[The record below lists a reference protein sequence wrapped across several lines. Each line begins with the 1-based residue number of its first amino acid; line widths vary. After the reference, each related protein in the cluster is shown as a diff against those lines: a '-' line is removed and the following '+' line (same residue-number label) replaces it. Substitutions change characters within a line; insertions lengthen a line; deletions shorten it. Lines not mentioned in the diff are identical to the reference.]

1 MRIKNNFLKQKLLL
15 SIALLFFLSSNIW
28 AQIVVTGKVID
39 TENQPVVGANVVVK
53 GTTIG
58 AVTGIDGNFSISVP
72 SSSST
77 ITVSFIGY
85 ISQEIVVGNR
95 TVINVTLESE
105 ATFLDEVVVIG
116 YGTVQRRDLTGSV
129 TSVKSAEIKKV
140 PSQSPL
146 EAIQGRVAGADIT
159 KNDGSSSSGITIRI
173 RGNRSIGAGNSPLFI
188 VDGIQTSSIDDLNPN
203 SIESIEFLKDAS
215 STAIYGWQGAN
226 GIVLVTTKKGSGDKL
241 KVDFNTYYG
250 ISQVSR
256 YPATFTGQEYA
267 QIRRE
272 AKRTVGAWNS
282 IADDPLIFQANELES
297 IQKDEW
303 IDYQKELF
311 RNGSQQDY
319 NIGVSGGGDKT
330 KVYFSLDYL
339 SESGILRMD
348 DTKRYSLRMNID
360 QNFNKWIKGGI
371 QSQLTTRDESYRR
384 DPLNMAN
391 KIIPFGTI
399 YDADGIF
406 ILTPGGGNTVSPLAD
421 EQPDVFKNEA
431 RINNVNANMY
441 LELAPIKGLTFRTN
455 LGMNIGNSRNGYY
468 AGQNSIDRA
477 TSTGSQAR
485 YSASN
490 SRFINWDNI
499 LTYHKEINDHSFTV
513 TVLSSIVESLSD
525 DVLAQADGQLL
536 SSQLFYALGNAPT
549 NKTLS
554 SGFTKWDVLSY
565 AARLNYSYKGRYLL
579 TLTNRYD
586 GASRL
591 SEGNKWTAF
600 PSAALAWRIVDEN
613 FMKNFSQLSE
623 LKLRLS
629 YGVAGN
635 SGISPYGTQSL
646 LTTVPMS
653 FGDSYFQGYTY
664 STLVGNVDT
673 RWELSGTFNLGLDLG
688 LFKNRIIVNIDA
700 YDTKTTD
707 LLLPRGLP
715 PTTGVEKVNQNIG
728 STRNRGLEVAITS
741 VNMTK
746 KDFSWTSSL
755 TWSTNKEEIV
765 SLVTEGADDIGNGW
779 FIGQPISVFYNYEKI
794 GIWQTD
800 EAAEAATFGQVPG
813 DIKVKD
819 QNGDGMIDAVN
830 DRVVLGGQNRPKWY
844 GGLDNKV
851 SYKGFDMSVYLFARW
866 GQMITPS
873 FLGRYD
879 RQSNLSNSSKAI
891 DYWTPENPS
900 QDYPRPNANISG
912 SSTLYWSTLGL
923 VEGSYLRIRNL
934 SIGYTLPK
942 LSTLGISSLRIYATG
957 TNLFTKTKDSR
968 LDEYDPERG
977 GGESSPMTKS
987 YVFGLNVSF

>member
-1 MRIKNNFLKQKLLL
+1 MKMTQSLVKKAFLL
-15 SIALLFFLSSNIW
+15 SLMIILAGAQLFAQNVSGVVVDKSN
-28 AQIVVTGKVID
+28 A
-39 TENQPVVGANVVVK
+39 PVPGATVVVK
-53 GTTIG
+53 GTPMG
-58 AVTGIDGNFSISVP
+58 
-72 SSSST
+72 T
-77 ITVSFIGY
+77 ITDTNGNYKLNSIPENAVLQFSFVGMKT
-85 ISQEIVVGNR
+85 QEIAVKGKTNIKVV
-95 TVINVTLESE
+95 LEEESIG
-105 ATFLDEVVVIG
+105 LDEVVAIG
-116 YGTVQRRDLTGSV
+116 YGTVKKRDLTGSV
-129 TSVKSAEIKKV
+129 TSVKSAEIKEV

-146 EAIQGRVAGADIT
+146 NAIQGRVAGADIT

-173 RGNRSIGAGNSPLFI
+173 RGNRSIAAGNSPLFI
-188 VDGIQTSSIDDLNPN
+188 VDGVQASNIDDLNPN

-226 GIVLVTTKKGSGDKL
+226 GIVLVTTKKGTGDKL

-256 YPATFTGQEYA
+256 YPATMNGQEYA

-282 IADDPLIFQANELES
+282 IADDPKIFQANELES
-297 IQKDEW
+297 IAKDEW

-348 DTKRYSLRMNID
+348 ETKRYSLRMNID
-360 QNFNKWIKGGI
+360 QKFNDWIKGGI

-399 YDADGIF
+399 YDADGNF
-406 ILTPGGGNTVSPLAD
+406 VLNPGGGNTVSPLAD
-421 EQPDVFKNEA
+421 EQPNVYNNEA
-431 RINNVNANMY
+431 RINNINANMY
-441 LELAPIKGLTFRTN
+441 LELAPIKGLTFRSN
-455 LGMNIGNSRNGYY
+455 FGINIGNSRNGYY

-490 SRFINWDNI
+490 SRFVNWDNI
-499 LTYHKEINDHSFTV
+499 LTYQKEIGDHSFSV
-513 TVLSSIVESLSD
+513 TALSSIVESLSD
-525 DVLAQADGQLL
+525 NVLAQADGQLL
-536 SSQLFYALGNAPT
+536 PSQLYYSLENAPN
-549 NKTLS
+549 NKTLN
-554 SGFTKWDVLSY
+554 SGFSKWDVLSY
-565 AARLNYSYKGRYLL
+565 AARINYSYKGRYLL

-591 SEGNKWTAF
+591 SEGNKWTSF
-600 PSAALAWRIVDEN
+600 PSAALAWRVVDEG
-613 FMKNFSQLSE
+613 FMKSFSNLSE

-653 FGDSYFQGYTY
+653 FGESYFQGYTF

-673 RWELSGTFNLGLDLG
+673 RWELSGTTNLGLDLG
-688 LFKNRIIVNIDA
+688 FFKNRIYLNIDA

-715 PTTGVEKVNQNIG
+715 PTTGVETVNQNIG
-728 STRNRGLEVAITS
+728 STRNRGLEIAIST
-741 VNMTK
+741 VNVTK
-746 KDFSWTSSL
+746 KDLTWTSSL

-765 SLVTEGADDIGNGW
+765 SLVTEGVDDIGNGW
-779 FIGQPISVFYNYEKI
+779 FIGHPISVFYDYQKL
-794 GIWQTD
+794 GIWQTEEAD
-800 EAAEAATFGQVPG
+800 EAAKFKQVPG

-819 QNGDGMIDAVN
+819 QNGDGVIDAVN
-830 DRVVLGGQNRPKWY
+830 DRIVLGGNNRPKWY
-844 GGLDNKV
+844 GGLDNKFA
-851 SYKGFDMSVYLFARW
+851 YKGFDLSVYLFARW
-866 GQMITPS
+866 GQQITPS

-891 DYWTPENPS
+891 NYWTPENPS
-900 QDYPRPNANISG
+900 QDYPRPNANVSG
-912 SSTLYWSTLGL
+912 SSTLYWSTLGHAD
-923 VEGSYLRIRNL
+923 GSYLRVRNL
-934 SIGYTLPK
+934 TIGYTLPK
-942 LSTLGISSLRIYATG
+942 LKTLGINNLRIYATG